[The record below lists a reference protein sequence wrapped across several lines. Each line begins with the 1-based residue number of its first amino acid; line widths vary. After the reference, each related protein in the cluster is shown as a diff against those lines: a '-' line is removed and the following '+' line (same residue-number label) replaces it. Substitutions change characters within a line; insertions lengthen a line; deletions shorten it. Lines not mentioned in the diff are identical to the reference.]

1 MLVTKS
7 PDWDAPKPQFSMKTN
22 TLRGIILTPTPL
34 AVFFPMKISRGAE
47 PAIPPG
53 NPHSKLSHPINSN
66 LYRLAAKIQLK
77 HTASV
82 SRHTTEQ
89 LKGFLNFDDG
99 RGSKF

>member
-1 MLVTKS
+1 M
-7 PDWDAPKPQFSMKTN
+7 
-22 TLRGIILTPTPL
+22 RGIILTPTPL

-53 NPHSKLSHPINSN
+53 NPYSKLNF
-66 LYRLAAKIQLK
+66 YRFAAKMHSE

-82 SRHTTEQ
+82 SRYTTKQ
-89 LKGFLNFDDG
+89 LKAFLNFDDG